1 MRFRD
6 SFHPYAMTT
15 IFFWS
20 LAYVF
25 TRLALQYFS
34 PFPLGFLRYF
44 AASCALLAVV
54 LAAHMKPPAK
64 GDAVWFLLAGATG
77 FFLYMLTFNTGSRTV
92 TASTSSVVIA
102 TTPIITALLA
112 RFIYR
117 EKLSA
122 VQYAAIGVSFLGVVI
137 LTVLRGG
144 FSVDPGVVYL
154 LAAAILLSV
163 YNLIQRR
170 LTRTYPALQSAAFSI
185 FCGTAML
192 AVFLP
197 DSVAELKS
205 APAAQI
211 AYVLVLGVF
220 SSAAAYCAWAKAF
233 SKAKNTSSVTNYMF
247 ATPFLTALLALAIA
261 GEPLERPTVIGGFV
275 IIAGLLLFNFGD
287 GLLQKAGVKTGG
299 GCNDR
304 P

>member
-25 TRLALQYFS
+25 TRLALGHFS

-44 AASCALLAVV
+44 AASCALLTVV
-54 LAAHMKPPAK
+54 LATHMKLPARK
-64 GDAVWFLLAGATG
+64 DAVWFLLAGATG
-77 FFLYMLTFNTGSRTV
+77 FFFYMLTFNTGSRTV

-112 RFIYR
+112 RLFYR
-117 EKLSA
+117 EKLTA
-122 VQYAAIGVSFLGVVI
+122 VQYAAIAVSFLGVVV
-137 LTVLRGG
+137 LTALRGG
-144 FSVDPGVVYL
+144 FSVSLGVLYL
-154 LAAAILLSV
+154 LAAAVSLSF

-170 LTRTYPALQSAAFSI
+170 LTKTYPALQSAAFSI

-197 DSVAELKS
+197 GSVTELKT
-205 APAAQI
+205 APPAQVGYI
-211 AYVLVLGVF
+211 LILGIL

-233 SKAKNTSSVTNYMF
+233 SKAKSTSSVSNYMF
-247 ATPFLTALLALAIA
+247 ATPFLTTLLALAIA
-261 GEPLERPTVIGGFV
+261 GEPVERPTVLGGLI
-275 IIAGLLLFNFGD
+275 IIAGLLLFHFGE
-287 GLLQKAGVKTGG
+287 GLLRKAGAETGG
-299 GCNDR
+299 HGGR